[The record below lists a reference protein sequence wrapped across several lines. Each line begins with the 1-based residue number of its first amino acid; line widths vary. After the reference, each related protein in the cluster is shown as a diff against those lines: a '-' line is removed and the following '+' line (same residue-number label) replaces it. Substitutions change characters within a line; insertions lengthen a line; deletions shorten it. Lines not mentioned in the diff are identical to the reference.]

1 MFGKSRNKRRE
12 DIIETFD
19 PVIKSKL
26 EEMDAYNKKM
36 ASLVSKELD
45 FAFLEELIKQVDNK
59 VKIDV
64 TLKDG
69 TKIEIRQDKD
79 DNIYRREG
87 IEWKD

>member
-1 MFGKSRNKRRE
+1 MFGKSRNRRRE
-12 DIIETFD
+12 EIIETFD

-36 ASLVSKELD
+36 ASLVSKDLD

-79 DNIYRREG
+79 DNTYRREG
-87 IEWKD
+87 IE

>member
-12 DIIETFD
+12 EIIETFD

-36 ASLVSKELD
+36 ASLVSKDLD

-87 IEWKD
+87 IE

>member
-1 MFGKSRNKRRE
+1 MFGKRRNKRRE
-12 DIIETFD
+12 EIIETFD

-36 ASLVSKELD
+36 ASLVSRDLD

-87 IEWKD
+87 IE

>member
-1 MFGKSRNKRRE
+1 MFGKRRNRRRE
-12 DIIETFD
+12 EIIETFD

-36 ASLVSKELD
+36 ASLVSKDLD

-87 IEWKD
+87 IE

>member
-1 MFGKSRNKRRE
+1 MFGKRRRE
-12 DIIETFD
+12 EIIETFD

-36 ASLVSKELD
+36 ASLVSKDLD

-87 IEWKD
+87 IE

>member
-1 MFGKSRNKRRE
+1 MFGKRRNRRRE
-12 DIIETFD
+12 EILETFD

-36 ASLVSKELD
+36 ASLVSKDLD

-79 DNIYRREG
+79 DNTYRREG
-87 IEWKD
+87 IE

>member
-1 MFGKSRNKRRE
+1 MFGKRRNRRRE
-12 DIIETFD
+12 EIIETFD

-36 ASLVSKELD
+36 ASLVSKDLD

-79 DNIYRREG
+79 DNTYRREG
-87 IEWKD
+87 IE

>member
-1 MFGKSRNKRRE
+1 MMSNRRAMLNLF
-12 DIIETFD
+12 ISHL
-19 PVIKSKL
+19 VIKSKL

-36 ASLVSKELD
+36 ASLVSKDLD

-79 DNIYRREG
+79 DNTYRREG
-87 IEWKD
+87 IE

>member
-1 MFGKSRNKRRE
+1 MFGKHRNKRRE
-12 DIIETFD
+12 EIIETFD

-36 ASLVSKELD
+36 ASLVSKDLD
-45 FAFLEELIKQVDNK
+45 FAFLQELIKQVDNK

-79 DNIYRREG
+79 DNAYRREG
-87 IEWKD
+87 IE

>member
-1 MFGKSRNKRRE
+1 MFGKRRNKRRE
-12 DIIETFD
+12 EIIETFD

-36 ASLVSKELD
+36 ASLVSKDLD

-79 DNIYRREG
+79 DNTYRREG
-87 IEWKD
+87 IE

>member
-1 MFGKSRNKRRE
+1 MFGKRRNKRRE
-12 DIIETFD
+12 EIIETFD

-36 ASLVSKELD
+36 ASLVSKDLD
-45 FAFLEELIKQVDNK
+45 FAFLQELIKQVDNK

-79 DNIYRREG
+79 DNTYRREG
-87 IEWKD
+87 IE

>member
-1 MFGKSRNKRRE
+1 MFGKHRNKRRE
-12 DIIETFD
+12 EIIETFD

-36 ASLVSKELD
+36 ASLVSKDLD
-45 FAFLEELIKQVDNK
+45 FAFLQELIKQVDNK

-79 DNIYRREG
+79 DNTYRREG
-87 IEWKD
+87 IE

>member
-1 MFGKSRNKRRE
+1 MFGKRRNRRRE
-12 DIIETFD
+12 EIIETFD

-26 EEMDAYNKKM
+26 EEIDAYNKKM
-36 ASLVSKELD
+36 ASLVSKDLD
-45 FAFLEELIKQVDNK
+45 FAFLEELVKQVDNK

-79 DNIYRREG
+79 DNTYRREG
-87 IEWKD
+87 IE

>member
-1 MFGKSRNKRRE
+1 MFDKRRNRRRE
-12 DIIETFD
+12 EIIETFD

-36 ASLVSKELD
+36 ASLVSKDLD

-79 DNIYRREG
+79 DNTYRREG
-87 IEWKD
+87 IE

>member
-1 MFGKSRNKRRE
+1 MFGKSRNRRRRE
-12 DIIETFD
+12 EIIETFD

-36 ASLVSKELD
+36 ASLVSRDLD

-87 IEWKD
+87 IE

>member
-1 MFGKSRNKRRE
+1 MFGKSRNRRRE
-12 DIIETFD
+12 EIIETFD

-36 ASLVSKELD
+36 ASLVSKDLD

-87 IEWKD
+87 IE

>member
-36 ASLVSKELD
+36 ASLVSKDLD

-87 IEWKD
+87 IE

>member
-12 DIIETFD
+12 EIIETFD

-36 ASLVSKELD
+36 ASLVSRDLD

-79 DNIYRREG
+79 DNVYRREG
-87 IEWKD
+87 IE

>member
-1 MFGKSRNKRRE
+1 MFGKRRNKRRE
-12 DIIETFD
+12 EIIETFD

-36 ASLVSKELD
+36 ASLVSKDLD

-69 TKIEIRQDKD
+69 TKIEVRQDKD
-79 DNIYRREG
+79 DSTYRREG
-87 IEWKD
+87 IE

>member
-1 MFGKSRNKRRE
+1 MFGKRRNKRRE
-12 DIIETFD
+12 EIIETFD

-36 ASLVSKELD
+36 ASLVSKDLD

-87 IEWKD
+87 IE

>member
-1 MFGKSRNKRRE
+1 MFGKSRNRRRE
-12 DIIETFD
+12 EIIETFD

-36 ASLVSKELD
+36 ASLVSRDLD

-87 IEWKD
+87 IE

>member
-1 MFGKSRNKRRE
+1 MFGKRRNRRRE
-12 DIIETFD
+12 EIIETFD

-36 ASLVSKELD
+36 ASLVSKDLD

-79 DNIYRREG
+79 DNTYRREG

>member
-1 MFGKSRNKRRE
+1 MFGKHRNKRRE
-12 DIIETFD
+12 EIIETFD

-36 ASLVSKELD
+36 ASLVSKDLD
-45 FAFLEELIKQVDNK
+45 FAFLQELIKQVDNK

-87 IEWKD
+87 IE

>member
-1 MFGKSRNKRRE
+1 MFSKRRNRRRE
-12 DIIETFD
+12 EIIETFD

-36 ASLVSKELD
+36 ASLVSKDLD

-79 DNIYRREG
+79 DNTYRREG
-87 IEWKD
+87 IE

>member
-1 MFGKSRNKRRE
+1 MFGKRRRE
-12 DIIETFD
+12 EIIETFD

-26 EEMDAYNKKM
+26 EEMEAYNKKM
-36 ASLVSKELD
+36 ASLVSKDLD

-79 DNIYRREG
+79 DNTYRREG
-87 IEWKD
+87 IE

>member
-1 MFGKSRNKRRE
+1 MFGKRRNRRRE
-12 DIIETFD
+12 EIIETFD

-36 ASLVSKELD
+36 ASLVSKDLD
-45 FAFLEELIKQVDNK
+45 FAFLQELIKQVDNK

-79 DNIYRREG
+79 DNTYRREG
-87 IEWKD
+87 IE

>member
-1 MFGKSRNKRRE
+1 MFGKRRNKRRE
-12 DIIETFD
+12 EIIETFD

-36 ASLVSKELD
+36 ASLVSRDLD

-69 TKIEIRQDKD
+69 TKIEVRQDKD
-79 DNIYRREG
+79 DNTYRREG
-87 IEWKD
+87 IE

>member
-1 MFGKSRNKRRE
+1 MFGKRRNKRRE
-12 DIIETFD
+12 EIIETFD

-36 ASLVSKELD
+36 ASLVSRDLD

-79 DNIYRREG
+79 DSIYRREG
-87 IEWKD
+87 IE

>member
-1 MFGKSRNKRRE
+1 MFGKRRNRRRE
-12 DIIETFD
+12 EIIETFD
-19 PVIKSKL
+19 PVIQTKL

-36 ASLVSKELD
+36 ASLVSKDLD

-69 TKIEIRQDKD
+69 TKIEVRQDKD
-79 DNIYRREG
+79 DNTYRREG
-87 IEWKD
+87 IE

>member
-1 MFGKSRNKRRE
+1 MFGKRRRKDDKRE
-12 DIIETFD
+12 IIQTFD
-19 PVIKSKL
+19 PVIQNKL
-26 EEMDAYNKKM
+26 AEMDAYNKKM
-36 ASLVSKELD
+36 ASLVSKDLD

-79 DNIYRREG
+79 DNTYRREG
-87 IEWKD
+87 IE

>member
-1 MFGKSRNKRRE
+1 MFGKHRNKRRE
-12 DIIETFD
+12 EIIETFD

-36 ASLVSKELD
+36 ASLVSKDLD

-79 DNIYRREG
+79 DNTYRREG
-87 IEWKD
+87 IE